1 MKLYLPVFSGRQ
13 LEFTLMYSP
22 RRTKAEI
29 EKEGPNTDKP
39 LLMRNQSKV
48 GNQYLTFNPTVGLT
62 IQSRQNKE
70 ARVVVPGHL
79 IYQMAGIMYRVY
91 QTLSED
97 NDWTIRDPDGGERI
111 VVAEEVRKRS
121 RKMSLF
127 KTTIIVEPTLVPVM
141 DEGLSVGVNLIFD
154 RILYGNMI
162 HYEVKSLI
170 DTINHMDMT
179 TLGLLSGL
187 TDRVDT
193 MDQKLDAILAILQ
206 SGSV

>member
-1 MKLYLPVFSGRQ
+1 MRLYLPVFSGRQ
-13 LEFTLMYSP
+13 LEFKLMYSP
-22 RRTKAEI
+22 HRTKAEV
-29 EKEGPNTDKP
+29 EKGEPKADKP
-39 LLMRNQSKV
+39 LLIRNQSKV

-62 IQSRQNKE
+62 IQSRLNKE
-70 ARVVVPGHL
+70 ANVIVPGHL
-79 IYQMAGIMYRVY
+79 IYQMAGIIHRVY

-97 NDWTIRDPDGGERI
+97 DDWTIHDPDSGERI
-111 VVAEEVRKRS
+111 TVAEEVRKRS

-127 KTTIIVEPTLVPVM
+127 KTTMIVEPTLVPVM

-154 RILYGNMI
+154 RTLYGNMI
-162 HYEVKSLI
+162 HYEAKSLI

-187 TDRVDT
+187 TDRVDS

-206 SGSV
+206 SGNV